1 MKKGIDVSQHQGG
14 IGWKKVRSSGVD
26 FAIIRVGYGK
36 TAAQKDAM
44 FEKNYVGCKSAGI
57 PCGAYWYSYALSES
71 EAVQEAKACLAVI
84 SGKQFAYPIYFDI
97 EEKKQLELG
106 KTACSIIVA
115 AFLETVEKAGYFV
128 GIYSSKSHL
137 ENYIS
142 EDLRK
147 RYAVWVAH
155 YGVSKTNYNGNFGIW
170 QKSSIGKISGI
181 SGNVDLDE
189 CYVDYPALIE
199 KKGLNGSAAAEPAP
213 KDPANKS
220 VSELAQDVLAGKWG
234 NGQERKERLTAAGY
248 DYNAVQETVNNMLKS
263 SQHTHTVVKGD
274 TLSAIA
280 KKYGTT
286 VQAILDKNK
295 AAYPKMTAD
304 LIQVGWKL
312 KI

>member
-1 MKKGIDVSQHQGG
+1 MSEKE
-14 IGWKKVRSSGVD
+14 
-26 FAIIRVGYGK
+26 ALEE
-36 TAAQKDAM
+36 AA
-44 FEKNYVGCKSAGI
+44 
-57 PCGAYWYSYALSES
+57 
-71 EAVQEAKACLAVI
+71 ACLAVI

-106 KTACSIIVA
+106 KTACSKIA
-115 AFLETVEKAGYFV
+115 AVFLETVEKAGYFV

-142 EDLRK
+142 EELRK

-155 YGVSKTNYNGNFGIW
+155 YGVNMTSYSGDFGMW
-170 QKSSIGKISGI
+170 QKSSTGKISGI

-189 CYVDYPALIE
+189 CYVDYPALIR
-199 KKGLNGSAAAEPAP
+199 KKGLNGSAAAESAS

-220 VSELAQDVLAGKWG
+220 VSELAQEVLAGKWG

-248 DYNAVQETVNNMLKS
+248 DYNAVQDAVNNMLKS
-263 SQHTHTVVKGD
+263 SQRTHTVVKGD